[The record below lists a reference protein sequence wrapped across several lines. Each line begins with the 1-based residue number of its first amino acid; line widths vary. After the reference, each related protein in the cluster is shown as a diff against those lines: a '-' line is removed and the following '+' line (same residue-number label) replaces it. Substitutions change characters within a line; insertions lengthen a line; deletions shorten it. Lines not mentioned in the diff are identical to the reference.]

1 MNIRMSIY
9 LIHQYQILKIKG
21 MCCINSII
29 SISIRVN
36 TLLQSRISIS
46 SIIRF
51 SSDLRV
57 HISIRISTIISIN
70 IGISTFLV
78 LVVGWYSK

>member
-1 MNIRMSIY
+1 MNIRISIY
-9 LIHQYQILKIKG
+9 LIDQYQILKILI

-36 TLLQSRISIS
+36 TVLESRISFNLRIHISSRISI
-46 SIIRF
+46 
-51 SSDLRV
+51 
-57 HISIRISTIISIN
+57 IISIN

-78 LVVGWYSK
+78 LVVCSYSK